1 MALFRCL
8 LFAPGTDRKK
18 IDKAYTLHADAVIL
32 DLEDAVAAGEKD
44 SARRLVSEVIGAPV
58 LPPTFVRVNGV
69 TTSHILADL
78 QAVVRPGIAGIM
90 LAKAE
95 TAEEVRRVDWLTGLL
110 EEERNMPRGALELVP
125 FIESVRGIE
134 NAHEVAAAC
143 PRVKR
148 LAFGGNDYTADTW
161 TTYSEEGTELFYA
174 RAKLIAAS
182 RIAGIEPP
190 LDTVCPFI
198 KNLTALREDALRA
211 KKMGF
216 QGKMVIHPAQIG
228 PVLEIFSPTQEEVA
242 AAQKIVAAFE
252 EAQAKGTGVIQLDG
266 KMVEYPIVN
275 RARQILA
282 AAGKIK
288 EQPPGNIAGT

>member
-8 LFAPGTDRKK
+8 LFVPGTDRRK
-18 IDKAYTLHADAVIL
+18 IEKAYTLQADAVIL

-44 SARRLVSEVIGAPV
+44 SARRLVSEIIASPE

-78 QAVVRPGIAGIM
+78 QEVVRPGIAGIM

-125 FIESVRGIE
+125 FIESARGIE
-134 NAHEVAAAC
+134 NAREVAAAC

-182 RIAGIEPP
+182 RVAGIEPP

-198 KNLTALREDALRA
+198 KNLSALREDALRA

-216 QGKMVIHPAQIG
+216 QGKMVIHPAQIE
-228 PVLEIFSPTQEEVA
+228 PVLEIFSPTPEEIA
-242 AAQKIVAAFE
+242 AAEKIVAAFE
-252 EAQAKGTGVIQLDG
+252 AAEAQGTGVIQLDG

-282 AAGKIK
+282 AAGEIK
-288 EQPPGNIAGT
+288 E

>member
-110 EEERNMPRGALELVP
+110 EEERNMPHGALELVP

-198 KNLTALREDALRA
+198 KNLAALREDALRA

-228 PVLEIFSPTQEEVA
+228 PVLEIFSPTREEIA
-242 AAQKIVAAFE
+242 AAQKIIAAFE

-288 EQPPGNIAGT
+288 E

>member
-228 PVLEIFSPTQEEVA
+228 PVLEIFSPTREEIA
-242 AAQKIVAAFE
+242 AAQKIIAAFE

-288 EQPPGNIAGT
+288 E